1 MQSFLE
7 KRLCKNII
15 CFVFNSKS
23 YMSVSSMQNQDEP
36 LQSSCH
42 ENHWASLSLS
52 QPRAPEMSLCVQRSR
67 IRMNVAVNVQCL
79 QIHRSG
85 SVDPQALGF
94 LGTFVYRIQ
103 QTIARQEWG
112 MWPGSSN
119 FLLPLV

>member
-67 IRMNVAVNVQCL
+67 IRMNVAVNVQ
-79 QIHRSG
+79 
-85 SVDPQALGF
+85 
-94 LGTFVYRIQ
+94 
-103 QTIARQEWG
+103 
-112 MWPGSSN
+112 
-119 FLLPLV
+119 